1 MTWLTWR
8 QFRTQAII
16 AASALVAIAI
26 ALVITG
32 ITLRGHYKDIGLPA
46 CAAHHDC
53 PQLATSFVNQVHSG
67 VIGDYILVFYIGIAV
82 LYLLPA
88 LIGLFWGAPLVAR
101 EFETGTLRLGWT
113 QSVSRNRWLGVKVGL
128 VALATIAVV
137 GLLSL
142 LITWWSSPIDR
153 ALGYEG
159 QSAVIDLNR
168 LDPALFG
175 ARDIVPIGYATF
187 ALVLGVAIGVLIRRT
202 VPAMAATLAIFA
214 AVQGIWISW
223 IRPHLISPTVIRRP
237 ITSAFDGLTVQ
248 QPSARMTVL
257 GDWHQTGAWVLSNN
271 SLTPSGHVFTGPATS
286 ACLGNSMQACTAWI
300 LSKHLTQQVAF
311 QPASRFWA
319 FQWYE
324 TGLFVLL
331 AVALAALSAWTLNRR
346 RLA

>member
-88 LIGLFWGAPLVAR
+88 LIGLFWGAPLIAR
-101 EFETGTLRLGWT
+101 EFETGTLRLAWN
-113 QSVSRNRWLGVKVGL
+113 QSVSRNRWLGAKVGL
-128 VALATIAVV
+128 VALAAMATA

-153 ALGYEG
+153 ALSYDGP
-159 QSAVIDLNR
+159 SAEIGVNR

-175 ARDIVPIGYATF
+175 ARDIVPIGYAAF

-223 IRPHLISPTVIRRP
+223 IRPHLISPIVVRIP
-237 ITSAFDGLTVQ
+237 VTSAFDDVIVQ
-248 QPSARMTVL
+248 QPGGRMTVI
-257 GDWHQTGAWVLSNN
+257 GHWHQAGAWVLSNN
-271 SLTPSGHVFTGPATS
+271 SVTPSGHVFTGPATA
-286 ACLGNSMQACTAWI
+286 ACLGNSMQACTAWV
-300 LSKHLTQQVAF
+300 LSKHLTQLVTF
-311 QPASRFWA
+311 QPASRFWE
-319 FQWYE
+319 FQWFE

-331 AVALAALSAWTLNRR
+331 AVALAAASAWALNRR